1 MSANPRGDGNLEHS
15 PLDSHF
21 ERVGVDQPCAGGA
34 VFKAREKS
42 SGKVVAIQRPPSD
55 SQSQDA
61 FVSGALKVKR
71 LWHTHLLRLYVV
83 AKDAAGPYAAL
94 EWCESGSL
102 AERLERGALPE
113 AEVWALAR
121 ALALALEYSH
131 QQGLA
136 HGNLRPTSVLAGS
149 SGAWKLGGFGS
160 FALGAPPRAADD
172 PVYSRE
178 AIGDGVDAERADLIA
193 YGRLVANAAT
203 AVASAR
209 PDLSTLKPALAE
221 FIRRCC
227 DPDASSRFTSI
238 EQVVRSIHESS
249 SGGTV
254 IEGAPRK
261 IGGISMPRTTRRG
274 ADGGLEPSSGRG
286 NDPETVRTPRPRTGP
301 GSTYG
306 TIGTS
311 TRRRGEP
318 SPLPYEPLLERYE
331 PIGDR
336 LEGGMGYVVKC
347 KELATGRIVAVKRVK
362 AIPGQDEV
370 LVQRFLREASN
381 IARLSHP
388 HVLTLYRAAR
398 DDEGD
403 YIVLEWADG
412 GSLKDRLNQLG
423 KLPLDEV
430 IDVARKI
437 GSAMGYAHQK
447 GVVHRDIKP
456 HNILLTEDG
465 TPKLADFGLA
475 RGTGDMTITRS
486 TGGAGTPIYMAPEQW
501 ISARDADGRSDLC
514 SFGKVIYHLA
524 TGEAPV
530 KIVPSKMPFAIR
542 RTVLTLVKDR
552 REDRFQT
559 AEAFLANLERS
570 IVRTRFLKRVVT
582 VVGVLIILF
591 AAALL
596 VPTES
601 APFLKP
607 LHEWVRG
614 SSTR

>member
-1 MSANPRGDGNLEHS
+1 MSKAGRGEANLEHT
-15 PLDSHF
+15 PIDSHF
-21 ERVGVDQPCAGGA
+21 ERVGVDQPCAGGSL
-34 VFKAREKS
+34 FKAREKS
-42 SGKVVAIQRPPSD
+42 SGKVVAVQRPPKDHESEE
-55 SQSQDA
+55 S

-83 AKDAAGPYAAL
+83 AKDDVGPYVAL
-94 EWCESGSL
+94 EWCDAGSL
-102 AERLERGALPE
+102 AEKLERGPLPE
-113 AEVWALAR
+113 VEVWALAR

-136 HGNLRPTSVLAGS
+136 HGNLRPTSVLSGNAGI
-149 SGAWKLGGFGS
+149 WKVGGFGS
-160 FALGAPPRAADD
+160 FALGAPPRERDD
-172 PVYSRE
+172 AVYSLA
-178 AIGDGVDAERADLIA
+178 AIGESVGPERGDLIA
-193 YGRLVANAAT
+193 FGRLIAHAAT
-203 AVASAR
+203 GVASTR
-209 PDLSTLKPALAE
+209 PDVSALKAPLAE
-221 FIRRCC
+221 LIRRSC
-227 DPDASSRFTSI
+227 DPEHSARFQSI
-238 EQVVRSIHESS
+238 EEVVRSIHESS
-249 SGGTV
+249 SGGTAV
-254 IEGAPRK
+254 DQAPRRV
-261 IGGISMPRTTRRG
+261 GGIPVPRSAPRRG
-274 ADGGLEPSSGRG
+274 ADGGFDRSGSRPG
-286 NDPETVRTPRPRTGP
+286 GEPETVRMPRGNRTAG
-301 GSTYG
+301 GTQG

-412 GSLKDRLNQLG
+412 GSLKDRLNQVG
-423 KLPLDEV
+423 RLPLAEV
-430 IDVARKI
+430 VDVAKKI
-437 GSAMGYAHQK
+437 GAAIGYAHQK

-514 SFGKVIYHLA
+514 SFGKVLYHLS

-530 KIVPSKMPFAIR
+530 KIVPSKLPFAIR
-542 RTVLTLVKDR
+542 KTVLTLVKDR

-559 AEAFLANLERS
+559 AESFLQSLDRS
-570 IVRTRFLKRVVT
+570 MARAKLLTRIGVVAAIVV
-582 VVGVLIILF
+582 ILF
-591 AAALL
+591 ATALF
-596 VPTES
+596 VPS
-601 APFLKP
+601 DVAPFLKP
-607 LHEWVRG
+607 VQDLIRG
-614 SSTR
+614 R